1 MGRIGA
7 VGKENVLIQA
17 GTCAVTF
24 LPHFG
29 GTIPSILIGEHELM
43 EKQNA

>member
-1 MGRIGA
+1 MSRIGA

-29 GTIPSILIGEHELM
+29 GKVASILVGEHELM